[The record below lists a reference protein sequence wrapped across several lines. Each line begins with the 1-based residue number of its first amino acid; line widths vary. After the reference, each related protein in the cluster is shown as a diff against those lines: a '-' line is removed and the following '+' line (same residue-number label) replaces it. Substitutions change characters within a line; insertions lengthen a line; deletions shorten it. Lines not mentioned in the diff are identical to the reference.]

1 MEIILKTPPALE
13 PVTLDE
19 TRAFLRL
26 SDEQERDTLP
36 TLIAAGRAHVES
48 LTGRALLKQEWQ
60 MTLKPPYPPSSP
72 LVRMGAGHVRIQL
85 PKPPL
90 ISVESVKLGE
100 KDIPFTQEENKVI
113 LSPQFWNEMILIN
126 YWAGYGETAADLPPD
141 LKMAVLMV
149 IRCLYDDRP
158 VDTAFLRPFRVL
170 GLL

>member
-1 MEIILKTPPALE
+1 MKIILKTPPVLE
-13 PVTLDE
+13 PVTIDE
-19 TRAFLRL
+19 ARAFLRL
-26 SDEQERDTLP
+26 ANQQEQDTLP

-72 LVRMGAGHVRIQL
+72 LVRMGAGHVVIHL

-90 ISVESVKLGE
+90 MSVVSVKLGE
-100 KDIPFTQEENKVI
+100 KDIPFQQEESKVV
-113 LSPQFWNEMILIN
+113 LSPQYWNETIKIN
-126 YWAGYGETAADLPPD
+126 YWAGYGETATDLPPD

-158 VDTAFLRPFRVL
+158 VDTALLRPFRILSV
-170 GLL
+170 